1 MNFSKILKLLFS
13 LGLPCA
19 FALSFSACATSKV
32 VGGGVANN
40 APLDSLSVVS
50 FVNAKE
56 IPVVPD
62 DAVYKGTIETDADH
76 ACSTESNIALLE
88 NSARQTGGNL
98 LFVKEI
104 TEYQDAGVIAA
115 GGAVVTTAR
124 KCVKMIA
131 DVYYSERGAFKRADK
146 EFKAEK
152 SRGDAKP
159 AEKTSGN
166 VKPEEKPSGDV
177 KPEEKTSGNIKP
189 EEKTSGNAKPEEKTS
204 GEAKPEEKPSGV
216 VKPEDKT
223 SGNAKP
229 EEKPS
234 GEAKPEEKPSGDV
247 KPEEKPRGDVKPK
260 GKSRGNVKPKGKSRG
275 KVKSKGK

>member
-166 VKPEEKPSGDV
+166 VKPEKKPSGDV

-189 EEKTSGNAKPEEKTS
+189 EEKPSGNAKPEEKTS
-204 GEAKPEEKPSGV
+204 GEAKPEEKPSGD

-223 SGNAKP
+223 SGKAKP
-229 EEKPS
+229 EEKTS
-234 GEAKPEEKPSGDV
+234 GDVKPEEKPRGDV

>member
-152 SRGDAKP
+152 SRGDVKP
-159 AEKTSGN
+159 EEKPSGN

-189 EEKTSGNAKPEEKTS
+189 EEKPRGDAKPEEKTS
-204 GEAKPEEKPSGV
+204 GEAKPEEKPSGEAKPEEKPSGD

-229 EEKPS
+229 EEKT
-234 GEAKPEEKPSGDV
+234 SGDV

>member
-152 SRGDAKP
+152 SRGD
-159 AEKTSGN
+159 

-177 KPEEKTSGNIKP
+177 KPEEKPSGNVKP
-189 EEKTSGNAKPEEKTS
+189 EEKPSGNAKPEEKPSGNAKPEEKTS
-204 GEAKPEEKPSGV
+204 GEAKPEEKPSGD

-229 EEKPS
+229 EEKTS
-234 GEAKPEEKPSGDV
+234 GEAKPEEKTSGDV

>member
-177 KPEEKTSGNIKP
+177 KPEEKTSGDIKP

-204 GEAKPEEKPSGV
+204 GEAKPEEKPSGD

-234 GEAKPEEKPSGDV
+234 GEAKPEEKTSGDV

>member
-98 LFVKEI
+98 PQRPAVSGIGKTVKI
-104 TEYQDAGVIAA
+104 GFNPATH
-115 GGAVVTTAR
+115 AR
-124 KCVKMIA
+124 
-131 DVYYSERGAFKRADK
+131 
-146 EFKAEK
+146 
-152 SRGDAKP
+152 P
-159 AEKTSGN
+159 
-166 VKPEEKPSGDV
+166 
-177 KPEEKTSGNIKP
+177 
-189 EEKTSGNAKPEEKTS
+189 
-204 GEAKPEEKPSGV
+204 
-216 VKPEDKT
+216 
-223 SGNAKP
+223 
-229 EEKPS
+229 
-234 GEAKPEEKPSGDV
+234 
-247 KPEEKPRGDVKPK
+247 
-260 GKSRGNVKPKGKSRG
+260 
-275 KVKSKGK
+275 

>member
-131 DVYYSERGAFKRADK
+131 DVYYSERGACKRADK

-159 AEKTSGN
+159 AEKKSGN

-177 KPEEKTSGNIKP
+177 KPEEKPSGDVKP
-189 EEKTSGNAKPEEKTS
+189 EDKTSGNAKPEEKTS
-204 GEAKPEEKPSGV
+204 GEAKPEEKPSGD

-234 GEAKPEEKPSGDV
+234 GEAKPEEKTSGDV

>member
-152 SRGDAKP
+152 SRGDVKP

-177 KPEEKTSGNIKP
+177 KPEEKTSGNAKP
-189 EEKTSGNAKPEEKTS
+189 EEKPRGDAKPEEKTS
-204 GEAKPEEKPSGV
+204 GEAKPEEKPSGD

-234 GEAKPEEKPSGDV
+234 GEAKPEEKTSGDV

>member
-1 MNFSKILKLLFS
+1 MNFSNILKLLFS

-152 SRGDAKP
+152 SRVD
-159 AEKTSGN
+159 
-166 VKPEEKPSGDV
+166 
-177 KPEEKTSGNIKP
+177 
-189 EEKTSGNAKPEEKTS
+189 
-204 GEAKPEEKPSGV
+204 
-216 VKPEDKT
+216 
-223 SGNAKP
+223 AKP

-234 GEAKPEEKPSGDV
+234 GEAKPEEKTSGDV

>member
-1 MNFSKILKLLFS
+1 MHTKT
-13 LGLPCA
+13 G
-19 FALSFSACATSKV
+19 SAGQS
-32 VGGGVANN
+32 NN

-152 SRGDAKP
+152 SRGDVKP
-159 AEKTSGN
+159 AEKTSGKE
-166 VKPEEKPSGDV
+166 KPEEKPSGDV
-177 KPEEKTSGNIKP
+177 KPEEKTSGN
-189 EEKTSGNAKPEEKTS
+189 
-204 GEAKPEEKPSGV
+204 AKPEEKPRG
-216 VKPEDKT
+216 D
-223 SGNAKP
+223 AKP
-229 EEKPS
+229 EEKPH
-234 GEAKPEEKPSGDV
+234 
-247 KPEEKPRGDVKPK
+247 GDVKPK

>member
-152 SRGDAKP
+152 SRGD
-159 AEKTSGN
+159 
-166 VKPEEKPSGDV
+166 VKPEEKPRGDA
-177 KPEEKTSGNIKP
+177 KPEEQPRGEVKPKGKTRGKDKP
-189 EEKTSGNAKPEEKTS
+189 QAKRRDDAKPEEKTS
-204 GEAKPEEKPSGV
+204 GEAKPEEKPSGEAKPEEKPSGD

-229 EEKPS
+229 EEKT
-234 GEAKPEEKPSGDV
+234 SGDV

>member
-1 MNFSKILKLLFS
+1 MNFSNILKLLFS

-189 EEKTSGNAKPEEKTS
+189 EEKPSGNAKPEEKTS
-204 GEAKPEEKPSGV
+204 GEAKPEEKPSGD

-229 EEKPS
+229 EEKT
-234 GEAKPEEKPSGDV
+234 SGDV

>member
-152 SRGDAKP
+152 SRGD
-159 AEKTSGN
+159 

-177 KPEEKTSGNIKP
+177 KPEEKPSGNVKP
-189 EEKTSGNAKPEEKTS
+189 EEKTSGDVKPEDKTSGNAKPEEKTS
-204 GEAKPEEKPSGV
+204 GEAKPEK
-216 VKPEDKT
+216 KT
-223 SGNAKP
+223 
-229 EEKPS
+229 S
-234 GEAKPEEKPSGDV
+234 GEAKPEEKTSGDV

>member
-152 SRGDAKP
+152 SRSDVKP
-159 AEKTSGN
+159 EEKPSGN

-177 KPEEKTSGNIKP
+177 KPEEKTSGNAKP
-189 EEKTSGNAKPEEKTS
+189 EEKPRGDAKPEEKTS
-204 GEAKPEEKPSGV
+204 GEAKPEEKPSGD
-216 VKPEDKT
+216 VKPEEKT

-234 GEAKPEEKPSGDV
+234 GEAKPEEKTSGDV

>member
-189 EEKTSGNAKPEEKTS
+189 EEKPSGNAKPEEKTS
-204 GEAKPEEKPSGV
+204 GEAKPEEKPSGD

-229 EEKPS
+229 EEKTS

>member
-152 SRGDAKP
+152 SRGD
-159 AEKTSGN
+159 
-166 VKPEEKPSGDV
+166 VKPEEKPSGNV
-177 KPEEKTSGNIKP
+177 KP
-189 EEKTSGNAKPEEKTS
+189 A
-204 GEAKPEEKPSGV
+204 EKPSGN

>member
-152 SRGDAKP
+152 SRGD
-159 AEKTSGN
+159 
-166 VKPEEKPSGDV
+166 
-177 KPEEKTSGNIKP
+177 
-189 EEKTSGNAKPEEKTS
+189 
-204 GEAKPEEKPSGV
+204 

-229 EEKPS
+229 EEKPHGEAKPEEKIS
-234 GEAKPEEKPSGDV
+234 GEAKPEEKPSGEAKPEEKTSGDV

>member
-1 MNFSKILKLLFS
+1 MNFSKILKQLFS

-152 SRGDAKP
+152 SRGDVKP
-159 AEKTSGN
+159 AEKPSGDVKPEEKPSGDAKPEEKPRGNAKPEEKTSGEA
-166 VKPEEKPSGDV
+166 KPEEKPSGDV
-177 KPEEKTSGNIKP
+177 KPEEKPSGDVKP
-189 EEKTSGNAKPEEKTS
+189 EDKTSGNAKPEEKTS
-204 GEAKPEEKPSGV
+204 GEAKPEEK
-216 VKPEDKT
+216 T
-223 SGNAKP
+223 
-229 EEKPS
+229 
-234 GEAKPEEKPSGDV
+234 SGDV

>member
-1 MNFSKILKLLFS
+1 MNFSNILKLLFS

-152 SRGDAKP
+152 SRGDVKP

-177 KPEEKTSGNIKP
+177 KPEEKTSGNAKP
-189 EEKTSGNAKPEEKTS
+189 EEKPRGDAKPEEKTS
-204 GEAKPEEKPSGV
+204 GEAKPEEKPSGD

-234 GEAKPEEKPSGDV
+234 GEAKPEEKTSGDV

>member
-146 EFKAEK
+146 E
-152 SRGDAKP
+152 
-159 AEKTSGN
+159 
-166 VKPEEKPSGDV
+166 EEKPSGDA
-177 KPEEKTSGNIKP
+177 KP

-204 GEAKPEEKPSGV
+204 GEAKPEEKPSGD

-234 GEAKPEEKPSGDV
+234 GEAKPEEKTSGDV

>member
-189 EEKTSGNAKPEEKTS
+189 EEKPRG
-204 GEAKPEEKPSGV
+204 
-216 VKPEDKT
+216 D
-223 SGNAKP
+223 AKP

-234 GEAKPEEKPSGDV
+234 GEAKPEEKPSGEAKPEEKTSGDVKPEEKPSGEAKPEEKTSGDV

>member
-152 SRGDAKP
+152 SRVDA
-159 AEKTSGN
+159 
-166 VKPEEKPSGDV
+166 KPEEKPSGDV

-189 EEKTSGNAKPEEKTS
+189 EEKTSGKAKPEEKTS
-204 GEAKPEEKPSGV
+204 GEAKPEEKPSGD

-234 GEAKPEEKPSGDV
+234 GEAKPEEKTSGDV

>member
-204 GEAKPEEKPSGV
+204 GEAKPEEKPSGD

>member
-152 SRGDAKP
+152 SRGD
-159 AEKTSGN
+159 
-166 VKPEEKPSGDV
+166 VKPEEKPSGNV
-177 KPEEKTSGNIKP
+177 KP
-189 EEKTSGNAKPEEKTS
+189 A
-204 GEAKPEEKPSGV
+204 EKPSGN

-234 GEAKPEEKPSGDV
+234 GEAKPEEKTSGDV

>member
-189 EEKTSGNAKPEEKTS
+189 EEKPSGNAKPEEKTS
-204 GEAKPEEKPSGV
+204 GEAKPEEKPSGD

-234 GEAKPEEKPSGDV
+234 GEAKPEEKTSGDV

>member
-189 EEKTSGNAKPEEKTS
+189 EEKTSGKAKPEEKTS
-204 GEAKPEEKPSGV
+204 GEAKPEEKPSGD

-234 GEAKPEEKPSGDV
+234 GEAKPEEKTSGDV

>member
-152 SRGDAKP
+152 SRGDVKP

-177 KPEEKTSGNIKP
+177 KPEEKTSGNAKP
-189 EEKTSGNAKPEEKTS
+189 EEKPRGDAKPEEKPSGEAKPEEKTSGEAKPEDKTSGNAKPEEKTS
-204 GEAKPEEKPSGV
+204 GEAKPEEK
-216 VKPEDKT
+216 T
-223 SGNAKP
+223 
-229 EEKPS
+229 
-234 GEAKPEEKPSGDV
+234 SGDV

>member
-152 SRGDAKP
+152 SRSDVKP
-159 AEKTSGN
+159 EEKPSGN

-204 GEAKPEEKPSGV
+204 GEAKPEEKPSGD

-234 GEAKPEEKPSGDV
+234 GEAKPEEKTSGDV

>member
-166 VKPEEKPSGDV
+166 AKPEEKPSGD
-177 KPEEKTSGNIKP
+177 
-189 EEKTSGNAKPEEKTS
+189 
-204 GEAKPEEKPSGV
+204 

-229 EEKPS
+229 EEKTS

>member
-152 SRGDAKP
+152 SRVDAKP
-159 AEKTSGN
+159 AEKPS
-166 VKPEEKPSGDV
+166 VDAKPAEKPSGD
-177 KPEEKTSGNIKP
+177 
-189 EEKTSGNAKPEEKTS
+189 
-204 GEAKPEEKPSGV
+204 

-229 EEKPS
+229 EEKPR
-234 GEAKPEEKPSGDV
+234 GEAKPEEKPSGEAKPEEKTSGDV
-247 KPEEKPRGDVKPK
+247 KPEKKPRGDVKPK

>member
-204 GEAKPEEKPSGV
+204 GEAKPEEKPSGD

-234 GEAKPEEKPSGDV
+234 GEAKPEEKTSGDV